1 MSMEETF
8 KQLLSFQIASA
19 LECAGEPHSYGAVRL
34 LESAQKLIAFGM
46 QWRISSDARLL
57 KIAEQ
62 IENERGTALTDRE
75 RFYHSVEE
83 ISLLMVDII

>member
-1 MSMEETF
+1 MRENP
-8 KQLLSFQIASA
+8 I
-19 LECAGEPHSYGAVRL
+19 P
-34 LESAQKLIAFGM
+34 FGM

>member
-19 LECAGEPHSYGAVRL
+19 LECAGEPNSYGAV
-34 LESAQKLIAFGM
+34 ESAQKLIAFGM